1 MQILRRFDHYLA
13 KFESWVLVFLLAL
26 MVLLSFGQ
34 VVLRNVF
41 DFGLLWADTFLR
53 QLVLW
58 VGFLGASL
66 AVREKR
72 HIAIDFIPNFLPERW
87 LKPLQVVVD
96 FSTGMISL
104 FLLIAAWNFLQYEK
118 ESGSILF
125 LDIPV
130 WIFQTILPFSLGVIA
145 IRFLFRSLGGA
156 LSFWK
161 AEE

>member
-87 LKPLQVVVD
+87 LTPLRVVVD
-96 FSTGMISL
+96 FFTGMISL

-156 LSFWK
+156 LSIL
-161 AEE
+161 ES